1 MKTAAEV
8 ILQNNELCVPPKTY
22 IRYLLINWWNYEWK
36 IVFFL
41 INFFLIF
48 IYHLQNIYSL
58 SLLERC
64 WSICLRETSLFY
76 TWLSL
81 SLMSSNAIKPPC
93 LLNNYRCPEV
103 CQISSV
109 FLHHTE
115 SPSFYC
121 ITNVVLFLFTLFLF
135 LRCFG
140 VAARWNKITTRL
152 PVVREA
158 RKQQWGWFHV
168 ALSY

>member
-1 MKTAAEV
+1 MCSTKDLYPLF
-8 ILQNNELCVPPKTY
+8 INKLMELWMENSFFW
-22 IRYLLINWWNYEWK
+22 INC
-36 IVFFL
+36 FF
-41 INFFLIF
+41 IF

-103 CQISSV
+103 YQISSV

-121 ITNVVLFLFTLFLF
+121 ITNIVLFLFTLFYSW
-135 LRCFG
+135 G
-140 VAARWNKITTRL
+140 VAARWNKTTRL

-158 RKQQWGWFHV
+158 IEQQWGWFHV